1 LCDHTGH
8 EEARVSLPDK
18 VDGFVKWLFEGFQET
33 VPRGSKIFND
43 AILGNQYFA
52 RHEVAVID
60 SPIIQRLKR
69 IKQTGLV
76 HFVFPSATHS
86 RFEHSLGVATL
97 ADRCFTAIA
106 NRFKAEFPH
115 KEFPANF
122 DRLNGHLAHLRM
134 AALLHDVGHGVC
146 SHGSEQIYKALTN
159 LREFRRDPKFV
170 KNAEGEIL
178 SYFIIQ
184 SPTFRNWFNK
194 IVVGQC
200 HAEID
205 LDIVGNM
212 ILGRHDDP
220 DLYFLS
226 QIVSSPFDADKL
238 DYIARDSYYCGLA
251 LTVDLARFY
260 SMIATAEQNDV
271 RCLVLRSYIPLE
283 QILFSRM
290 ILFSSVYQHQ
300 KVKCLDM
307 MLRATVQHIL
317 ENPDQCAIELR
328 GAKITFEEAIEYL
341 FVTDDEF
348 FNMQSFGDAYVKKM
362 LDRFWRRDL
371 FMRCVE
377 VSRMTAKNWEGFERK
392 VWMDLGDDFDRLL
405 TVEQKIY
412 RRLPAEIRTQ
422 CSRDDIKLSVPTV
435 PSMKK
440 DFAYIQTSP
449 TAPVLP
455 VEEFFPLEQWA
466 ESYGHNKWRSFIYAP
481 REFARHVADAAIDV
495 IGEMGLEIDRATSD
509 RHCHLS

>member
-1 LCDHTGH
+1 M
-8 EEARVSLPDK
+8 SLPDR
-18 VDGFVKWLFEGFQET
+18 VDEFVKWLFDGFHAT

-43 AILGNQYFA
+43 AILGNQHFA

-76 HFVFPSATHS
+76 HFVFPSATHT
-86 RFEHSLGVATL
+86 RFEHSLGTATL

-106 NRFKAEFPH
+106 NRFAAEFPQ
-115 KEFPANF
+115 EAFPANF
-122 DRLNGHLAHLRM
+122 DRLSGHLAHLRM

-146 SHGSEQIYKALTN
+146 SHGSEQIYQALTD
-159 LREFRRDPKFV
+159 LRDFRRDPKFV

-178 SYFIIQ
+178 SYLIVQ
-184 SPTFRNWFNK
+184 SKTFRAWFDE
-194 IVVGQC
+194 IVIGKC
-200 HAEID
+200 HAQIN
-205 LDIVGNM
+205 LDIVGDM
-212 ILGRHDDP
+212 ILGQHKDP
-220 DLYFLS
+220 KLYFLS

-260 SMIATAEQNDV
+260 SMIATAEEDGMRV
-271 RCLVLRSYIPLE
+271 LVLRSYIPLE

-307 MLRATVQHIL
+307 MLRGTIQHIL

-328 GAKITFEEAIEYL
+328 GAKITFNEAIEYL
-341 FVTDDEF
+341 YVTDDEF

-362 LDRFWRRDL
+362 LGRFLRRDL

-377 VSRMTAKNWEGFERK
+377 VSRMTVENWEGFERK
-392 VWMDLGDDFDRLL
+392 MWMDLGRDSKGLAV
-405 TVEQKIY
+405 VEDKIY
-412 RRLPAEIRTQ
+412 QRLPPDVRPQ
-422 CSRDDIKLSVPTV
+422 CNRDDIKVSVPTL
-435 PSMKK
+435 PAMKK

-449 TAPVLP
+449 NAPVLT
-455 VEEFFPLEQWA
+455 VEQFFPLEQWA
-466 ESYGHNKWRSFIYAP
+466 ESYGHNKWRSFVYAP
-481 REFARHVADAAIDV
+481 RELAKPVADAAIDV
-495 IGEMGLEIDRATSD
+495 IQEMGLKIDRTVSD
-509 RHCHLS
+509 RHCHLA

>member
-1 LCDHTGH
+1 M
-8 EEARVSLPDK
+8 ASLPEK
-18 VDGFVKWLFEGFQET
+18 VDAFVKWLFDGFQET

-43 AILGNQYFA
+43 AILGNQHFA

-97 ADRCFTAIA
+97 ADRCFNAIA
-106 NRFKAEFPH
+106 NRFNAEFPR
-115 KEFPANF
+115 KQFPANF
-122 DRLNGHLAHLRM
+122 DRSSGHLAHLRM

-146 SHGSEQIYKALTN
+146 SHGSEQIYQALTD
-159 LREFRRDPKFV
+159 LRDFQRDPRFV
-170 KNAEGEIL
+170 KNAPGEIL
-178 SYFIIQ
+178 SYLIIQ
-184 SPTFRNWFNK
+184 SPTFRDWFK
-194 IVVGQC
+194 RIVVEQC

-205 LDIVGNM
+205 LDIVGEM
-212 ILGRHDDP
+212 ILGQNRDP
-220 DLYFLS
+220 NLYFLS

-260 SMIATAEQNDV
+260 SMIATADQNGV

-307 MLRATVQHIL
+307 MLRGTIQHIL

-328 GAKITFEEAIEYL
+328 GANITFNEAIEYL
-341 FVTDDEF
+341 YVTDDEF

-362 LDRFWRRDL
+362 LGRFWRRDL

-377 VSRMTAKNWEGFERK
+377 VSRMTIKNWEGFERK
-392 VWMDLGDDFDRLL
+392 VWMDLGDDFNRLSD
-405 TVEQKIY
+405 VEDKIY
-412 RRLPAEIRTQ
+412 QRLPTDVRTK
-422 CSRDDIKLSVPTV
+422 CNRDDIKLSVPTV

-449 TAPVLP
+449 SAPVLT

-466 ESYGHNKWRSFIYAP
+466 ESYGHNKWRSFVYAP
-481 REFARHVADAAIDV
+481 RELAKPVAETAIEV
-495 IGEMGLEIDRATSD
+495 IREMGLEIDPAVSS
-509 RHCHLS
+509 RHCHLD